1 MLKAVCTI
9 GIEGFRGGVCCGSV
23 IVAQKIVDVSSVPAE
38 RASPWVGLRFSN
50 LGDVLTSLKQ
60 NVKAVAGSRTVEQP
74 FEVSGCVY

>member
-9 GIEGFRGGVCCGSV
+9 GIEGFGGGVCCGSA

-50 LGDVLTSLKQ
+50 LGRAYKLETKCQSSCWFPDNGATI
-60 NVKAVAGSRTVEQP
+60 
-74 FEVSGCVY
+74 